1 MEQVICGK
9 CGVMKPVNGDCQ
21 TCKDLFPN
29 GDDIQPMEQIPV
41 PQIPMPQQVYVKPSN
56 TYTTK
61 LENGKSLDVYMYGV
75 NKIVAF
81 LKDVNGETISSE
93 EFSDMD
99 KFKTTVI
106 NLKKI
111 IADEL
116 KKLEEYKA
124 MISELG
130 FEETDSE
137 E

>member
-1 MEQVICGK
+1 MEQVICEI
-9 CGVMKPVNGDCQ
+9 CGVMKPVNGECV
-21 TCKDLFPN
+21 TCKEFFQMGESSKPV
-29 GDDIQPMEQIPV
+29 EQIP
-41 PQIPMPQQVYVKPSN
+41 MQQSYAKPTN
-56 TYTTK
+56 TYTSK
-61 LENGKSLDVYMYGV
+61 LDNGQSLDVYMYGV

-81 LKDVNGETISSE
+81 LKDINGNHISSE
-93 EFSDMD
+93 EFSDIE

-130 FEETDSE
+130 FDETDSAE
-137 E
+137 